1 MRQNEGSE
9 ENGTGN
15 NARHVGSA
23 SLERGDYRH
32 ALL

>member
-9 ENGTGN
+9 ENGTGK

-23 SLERGDYRH
+23 NLERGDYRH
-32 ALL
+32 ALM